1 MSEEKYTPHEA
12 DKSADKRHALQREI
26 IEGYIRDL
34 QGKKISTK
42 SCVDK
47 LMYTMQVLEYRALMG
62 LLKVDGDWLKSK
74 EDELKIEKPE

>member
-1 MSEEKYTPHEA
+1 MSKEKYIPHEA

-47 LMYTMQVLEYRALMG
+47 LMYTMQVLEYRALIG
-62 LLKVDGDWLKSK
+62 LLKVDGNWLKSK
-74 EDELKIEKPE
+74 EDEIKIEKPE